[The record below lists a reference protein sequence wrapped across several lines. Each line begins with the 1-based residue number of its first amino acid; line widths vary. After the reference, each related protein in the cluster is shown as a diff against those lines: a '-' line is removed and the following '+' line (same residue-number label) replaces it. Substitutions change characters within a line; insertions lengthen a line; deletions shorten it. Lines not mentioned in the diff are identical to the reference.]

1 MTFTTRIKEEVSKL
15 PFDLISSRNELLS
28 FVRYDGKYTKDK
40 ITLVMENA
48 SVARRIYKII
58 KEIYHTNISVI
69 VRNQRRFRVKQIYIL
84 EIKENILNILEDLS
98 IYKDGKKIDPQ
109 DYLLETKE
117 DKIAFIQGL
126 FLACGSI
133 NDPATSGYHLE
144 FVVPLKKDAIYIQK
158 VLKDLNLSSKIL
170 KRSNHYMIYLKNAEQ
185 ISDLIKMFNA
195 INSLFY
201 FEDIRIYRDHK
212 NMVNRLNNCEIANQ
226 EKTIKAGMN
235 QIDNIK
241 YIEDKELIDL
251 LDERTKDV
259 MKYRKKYPEVS
270 FNELAE
276 IISMETGNKIGK
288 SGINH
293 CFIKI
298 RELVKKHQE
307 R

>member
-15 PFDLISSRNELLS
+15 PFDLISCRNELLS